1 MPVPVPPPSF
11 PPPPAAIVDIAPVA
25 PVQERD
31 RSLADTPAPALD
43 SRPLPEPSPG
53 ARWSL
58 QSQSAE
64 AGATSRP
71 TRSTPTADESA
82 HESVPR
88 LASRSTSG
96 FTAESTPGLISP
108 GLVPDEASR
117 LSPPAASASPTRP
130 ARRWLQTRQ
139 NETAGDS
146 QSASDGNR
154 NSGPAAF
161 SQPASPVSAV
171 PAAPPSEPE
180 SQLGE
185 QRVSPDWLPARLR
198 RLPAPPPLLPVAS
211 AATAAALGAPLAV
224 NTDSMTG
231 GSAVPSASASVPE
244 SALESLRPALT
255 RGLLLPLP
263 SSSATTVLAAP
274 PHPADDWR
282 LLGAPQPA
290 LEPPVE
296 PLRPAIVPSSLLLR
310 PATLSAAVARRR
322 NDPPRVGDSRSVSPD
337 GNRPQSIPA
346 ERLLPSQTWI
356 VRSNPIPL
364 LEGLSSRSSIP
375 SVAQALPAPSPAV
388 DPDSAPNLPAPI
400 PFPETL
406 EQDPESGRQIL
417 LIPSPEDRPDPAAPP
432 PDGAA
437 PVDAPAASPPPAAP
451 GPAATDAEAPASVTD
466 LVEIRGDRQDF
477 DTLREVFSA
486 EGNVEMRFRRAV
498 LTADRVQ
505 VNLQNRIAVAEG
517 NVQLVRGAQ
526 ILQGD
531 RLVYNLVQNEGTV
544 NSARGEIF
552 LPSSGTD
559 LTLLSPLEEATAGG
573 ESPRPTPRPL
583 GAPPVSSPGGILVE
597 VGANLDQGLAL
608 TGQREGELTRFR
620 FEAESIEFFPNSW
633 VARNVRLTNDP
644 FSPPELE
651 LRTPELT
658 YTQFNPLQAE
668 VRARNPRLVF
678 DQRFSLPFLQNRVV
692 IDNRRRQPPLF
703 RLGYD
708 EEVGGLF
715 VQAPLTVINQPR
727 TQFVLAPA
735 ILIQRAVT
743 DNNFNFFDPSSI
755 GLLAQLDATL
765 GPSTSLVGT
774 ATFGTLDLGNLENN
788 VRGSLRLRQ
797 QVGINQL
804 TLEYSYRDRLF
815 NGTLGFQNVQTSLGA
830 VFASPNMPL
839 GTSGINLNY
848 QLSAQLINANTDRED
863 LLDPPPERRNDRVT
877 LGRFQ
882 ASAGLTRAFL
892 LWSAPPLPPTAEAG
906 LRYSPTPIVPNLV
919 AVVGLRGT
927 TAYYTSEDSQSS
939 LTAFASLQGQFGRF
953 SRNFLDYTRFNV
965 TYSNAI
971 VDGQSPFRFDRIAD
985 PQVLSFGLLQQIYGP
1000 IRAGF
1005 QTSINLDK
1013 REDFDTTFFLEY
1025 SRRTYSI
1032 ILRVN
1037 PDREVGSLGIRIND
1051 FNWTN
1056 PPEPFSGQPQ

>member
-1 MPVPVPPPSF
+1 MDV
-11 PPPPAAIVDIAPVA
+11 
-25 PVQERD
+25 
-31 RSLADTPAPALD
+31 
-43 SRPLPEPSPG
+43 
-53 ARWSL
+53 
-58 QSQSAE
+58 
-64 AGATSRP
+64 
-71 TRSTPTADESA
+71 
-82 HESVPR
+82 
-88 LASRSTSG
+88 ASR
-96 FTAESTPGLISP
+96 FRTPGT
-108 GLVPDEASR
+108 
-117 LSPPAASASPTRP
+117 SASPTRP
-130 ARRWLQTRQ
+130 ARQWLQARQ
-139 NETAGDS
+139 DGIAGDS
-146 QSASDGNR
+146 RRDRFVNRPAAPVAAVEPADPIPTAQSVPTSNQGSDLGRRSVSSGDSRRDHFTTRPVRPNGRLPATPPPLPAVANAQSAAALGVPLSVNVAPAVAPGADGTVTLPIVE
-154 NSGPAAF
+154 SGFASVPEYLPALT
-161 SQPASPVSAV
+161 PGTLL
-171 PAAPPSEPE
+171 AAPPS
-180 SQLGE
+180 
-185 QRVSPDWLPARLR
+185 D
-198 RLPAPPPLLPVAS
+198 
-211 AATAAALGAPLAV
+211 
-224 NTDSMTG
+224 
-231 GSAVPSASASVPE
+231 
-244 SALESLRPALT
+244 
-255 RGLLLPLP
+255 
-263 SSSATTVLAAP
+263 TTIFRSAP

-282 LLGAPQPA
+282 LLGEPRQPIESPVASLQPA
-290 LEPPVE
+290 
-296 PLRPAIVPSSLLLR
+296 ITPSSLSFR
-310 PATLSAAVARRR
+310 PSILSTEAIGGREMGPMEGDFRR
-322 NDPPRVGDSRSVSPD
+322 DHSA
-337 GNRPQSIPA
+337 NRPLSVPA
-346 ERLLPSQTWI
+346 ERQLPSQTWA
-356 VRSNPIPL
+356 VSSNPIPL
-364 LEGLSSRSSIP
+364 LAALSSRSDAST
-375 SVAQALPAPSPAV
+375 VAQAPSPSNQPPN
-388 DPDSAPNLPAPI
+388 PDSAPNLPAPI

-406 EQDPESGRQIL
+406 EQDPDSGRQIL
-417 LIPSPEDRPDPAAPP
+417 LIPPPDDGPDPATPP
-432 PDGAA
+432 PDGEA
-437 PVDAPAASPPPAAP
+437 PVDVPAASPSPPASP
-451 GPAATDAEAPASVTD
+451 RPSPSPAATDSATPTSLTD

-531 RLVYNLVQNEGTV
+531 RLVYNFVQSEGTV
-544 NSARGEIF
+544 DGARGEIF

-559 LTLLSPLEEATAGG
+559 LTLLSPLEEAAAGA
-573 ESPRPTPRPL
+573 ERPRPTPRPP

-620 FEAESIEFFPNSW
+620 FEAESIEFFPDGW
-633 VARNVRLTNDP
+633 VAQNVRLTNDP

-692 IDNRRRQPPLF
+692 IDNRRRQPPLLS
-703 RLGYD
+703 LGYD

-727 TQFVLAPA
+727 VQFVLAPA
-735 ILIQRAVT
+735 ILLQRAVT

-774 ATFGTLDLGNLENN
+774 ATFGTLDLGDLENK

-797 QVGINQL
+797 QVGIHQL

-830 VFASPNMPL
+830 VFSSPNIPL
-839 GTSGINLNY
+839 GSSRINLNY
-848 QLSAQLINANTDRED
+848 QFSAQLINANTDRED
-863 LLDPPPERRNDRVT
+863 LLDPPLERRNSRVT

-892 LWSAPPLPPTAEAG
+892 LWSAPPLPPTAEGG

-971 VDGQSPFRFDRIAD
+971 VEGESPFRFDRIAD

-1013 REDFDTTFFLEY
+1013 REGFDTTFFLEY

>member
-1 MPVPVPPPSF
+1 M
-11 PPPPAAIVDIAPVA
+11 
-25 PVQERD
+25 
-31 RSLADTPAPALD
+31 T
-43 SRPLPEPSPG
+43 
-53 ARWSL
+53 
-58 QSQSAE
+58 
-64 AGATSRP
+64 
-71 TRSTPTADESA
+71 
-82 HESVPR
+82 
-88 LASRSTSG
+88 
-96 FTAESTPGLISP
+96 
-108 GLVPDEASR
+108 
-117 LSPPAASASPTRP
+117 
-130 ARRWLQTRQ
+130 
-139 NETAGDS
+139 
-146 QSASDGNR
+146 DG
-154 NSGPAAF
+154 
-161 SQPASPVSAV
+161 
-171 PAAPPSEPE
+171 
-180 SQLGE
+180 
-185 QRVSPDWLPARLR
+185 
-198 RLPAPPPLLPVAS
+198 S
-211 AATAAALGAPLAV
+211 AALSAL
-224 NTDSMTG
+224 
-231 GSAVPSASASVPE
+231 ASVPE
-244 SALESLRPALT
+244 SALDSFLPALT
-255 RGLLLPLP
+255 PGTLLPSP
-263 SSSATTVLAAP
+263 SSSATTFLTAP

-282 LLGAPQPA
+282 LLGTRQPA
-290 LEPPVE
+290 AQAPVE
-296 PLRPAIVPSSLLLR
+296 PLHPAIVPSSLLLR
-310 PATLSAAVARRR
+310 PATLGAEVVRGQEGLQ
-322 NDPPRVGDSRSVSPD
+322 VLGD
-337 GNRPQSIPA
+337 RPLSIPA
-346 ERLLPSQTWI
+346 ERQLPSQTWI
-356 VRSNPIPL
+356 VSSNPIPP
-364 LEGLSSRSSIP
+364 LEALSSRSRFI
-375 SVAQALPAPSPAV
+375 AQAPSPN
-388 DPDSAPNLPAPI
+388 PDSAPNLPAPV

-417 LIPSPEDRPDPAAPP
+417 LIPPPDDGPEPAAPP

-437 PVDAPAASPPPAAP
+437 PVDAPPASPSPPATP
-451 GPAATDAEAPASVTD
+451 SPAATDSAAPPSLTD

-531 RLVYNLVQNEGTV
+531 RLVYNLVQSEGTV
-544 NSARGEIF
+544 DGARGEIF

-559 LTLLSPLEEATAGG
+559 LTLLSPLEEATAGA
-573 ESPRPTPRPL
+573 EPPRPTPRPP

-620 FEAESIEFFPNSW
+620 FEAESIEFFPDGW
-633 VARNVRLTNDP
+633 VAQNVRLTNDP

-678 DQRFSLPFLQNRVV
+678 DQRFSLPFLQNRVI
-692 IDNRRRQPPLF
+692 IDNRRRQPPLL

-727 TQFVLAPA
+727 IQFVLAPA

-797 QVGINQL
+797 QVGIHQL

-830 VFASPNMPL
+830 VFASPNIPL

-848 QLSAQLINANTDRED
+848 QFSAQLINANTDRVD
-863 LLDPPPERRNDRVT
+863 LLDPPLERRNDRVT

-927 TAYYTSEDSQSS
+927 TSYYTSEDTQSS
-939 LTAFASLQGQFGRF
+939 LAAFASLQGEFGRF

-965 TYSNAI
+965 TYSNTLI
-971 VDGQSPFRFDRIAD
+971 EGESPFQFDRIAD
-985 PQVLSFGLLQQIYGP
+985 PEVLSFGLLQQIYGP

>member
-1 MPVPVPPPSF
+1 M
-11 PPPPAAIVDIAPVA
+11 
-25 PVQERD
+25 
-31 RSLADTPAPALD
+31 
-43 SRPLPEPSPG
+43 
-53 ARWSL
+53 
-58 QSQSAE
+58 
-64 AGATSRP
+64 
-71 TRSTPTADESA
+71 
-82 HESVPR
+82 
-88 LASRSTSG
+88 ASR
-96 FTAESTPGLISP
+96 FRTPG
-108 GLVPDEASR
+108 
-117 LSPPAASASPTRP
+117 ASASPTRP
-130 ARRWLQTRQ
+130 ARQWLQTRQ
-139 NETAGDS
+139 DGIAGDS
-146 QSASDGNR
+146 HRDGFVNR
-154 NSGPAAF
+154 
-161 SQPASPVSAV
+161 
-171 PAAPPSEPE
+171 PAAPVAAVEPADPIPTAQSLPTSNQGSDLGRRSVSSGDSRRDRFTTRPVRPS
-180 SQLGE
+180 S
-185 QRVSPDWLPARLR
+185 
-198 RLPAPPPLLPVAS
+198 RLPATPPPLPAVANAQS
-211 AATAAALGAPLAV
+211 AAALGAPLSVDVTPA
-224 NTDSMTG
+224 TDGTMTLPALEAG
-231 GSAVPSASASVPE
+231 LE
-244 SALESLRPALT
+244 SAPEYFPALT
-255 RGLLLPLP
+255 PGALLRPP
-263 SSSATTVLAAP
+263 SFDATIFRSAP

-282 LLGAPQPA
+282 LFGEPRQTIESPVESLQPA
-290 LEPPVE
+290 
-296 PLRPAIVPSSLLLR
+296 ITPSSLSFR
-310 PATLSAAVARRR
+310 PSILSAEVIGGREMWPTGGDFRRGYFANR
-322 NDPPRVGDSRSVSPD
+322 LPSV
-337 GNRPQSIPA
+337 PA
-346 ERLLPSQTWI
+346 ERLPAERQLPSQTWA
-356 VRSNPIPL
+356 VSSNPIPL
-364 LEGLSSRSSIP
+364 LAELSSRSGP
-375 SVAQALPAPSPAV
+375 NSVSQAPPTSSQTPN
-388 DPDSAPNLPAPI
+388 PDSTPSLPTPI
-400 PFPETL
+400 PFPEAP

-417 LIPSPEDRPDPAAPP
+417 LIPPPDSGPDPSAPP
-432 PDGAA
+432 PSGES
-437 PVDAPAASPPPAAP
+437 PVDGPAASPPSPAAP
-451 GPAATDAEAPASVTD
+451 AAAASDSETPISLTD

-531 RLVYNLVQNEGTV
+531 RLVYNFVQSEGTV
-544 NSARGEIF
+544 DGARGEIF

-559 LTLLSPLEEATAGG
+559 LTLLSPLEEAAAGA
-573 ESPRPTPRPL
+573 ERPRPTPRPP

-620 FEAESIEFFPNSW
+620 FEAESIEFFPDGW
-633 VARNVRLTNDP
+633 VAQNVRLTNDP

-692 IDNRRRQPPLF
+692 IDNRRRQPPLL

-715 VQAPLTVINQPR
+715 VQAPLTMINQPR
-727 TQFVLAPA
+727 VQFVLAPA
-735 ILIQRAVT
+735 ILLQRAVV

-755 GLLAQLDATL
+755 GFLAQLDATL

-774 ATFGTLDLGNLENN
+774 ATFGTLDLGNLENK

-830 VFASPNMPL
+830 VFSSPNIPL

-848 QLSAQLINANTDRED
+848 QVSAQLINANTDRLD
-863 LLDPPPERRNDRVT
+863 LLDPPLERRNDRVT

-882 ASAGLTRAFL
+882 ASAGLTRGFL
-892 LWSAPPLPPTAEAG
+892 LWSAPPLPPTAEEG

-971 VDGQSPFRFDRIAD
+971 VEGESPFRFDRIAD

>member
-1 MPVPVPPPSF
+1 MS
-11 PPPPAAIVDIAPVA
+11 A
-25 PVQERD
+25 
-31 RSLADTPAPALD
+31 S
-43 SRPLPEPSPG
+43 SPG
-53 ARWSL
+53 SV
-58 QSQSAE
+58 
-64 AGATSRP
+64 
-71 TRSTPTADESA
+71 AD
-82 HESVPR
+82 V
-88 LASRSTSG
+88 ASR
-96 FTAESTPGLISP
+96 FRTPG
-108 GLVPDEASR
+108 
-117 LSPPAASASPTRP
+117 ASASPTRP
-130 ARRWLQTRQ
+130 ARQWLQTRQ
-139 NETAGDS
+139 DGIAGNSHRDRFVNRPAAPVAAVEPADPVSGAQSVPTSNQGSDLGRRSVSSGDS
-146 QSASDGNR
+146 RRDRFTTRPARLSGRLPATPPPLPAVANAQSAASLGVPLSVNVAPTVAPGADGTVTLPVVE
-154 NSGPAAF
+154 SGSGLASVPEYLPALT
-161 SQPASPVSAV
+161 PGTLL
-171 PAAPPSEPE
+171 AAPPS
-180 SQLGE
+180 
-185 QRVSPDWLPARLR
+185 D
-198 RLPAPPPLLPVAS
+198 
-211 AATAAALGAPLAV
+211 
-224 NTDSMTG
+224 
-231 GSAVPSASASVPE
+231 
-244 SALESLRPALT
+244 
-255 RGLLLPLP
+255 
-263 SSSATTVLAAP
+263 TTIFRSAP
-274 PHPADDWR
+274 PHLADDWR
-282 LLGAPQPA
+282 LLGEPWQPIESPVASLQPA
-290 LEPPVE
+290 IT
-296 PLRPAIVPSSLLLR
+296 RSSLSFC
-310 PATLSAAVARRR
+310 PSTLSAEAIGGREMGLME
-322 NDPPRVGDSRSVSPD
+322 GDSRSDPC
-337 GNRPQSIPA
+337 GNRPLSVPA
-346 ERLLPSQTWI
+346 ERQLPSQTWA
-356 VRSNPIPL
+356 VSSNPIPL
-364 LEGLSSRSSIP
+364 LAALSSRSDASI
-375 SVAQALPAPSPAV
+375 VAQAPPPSNQPLN
-388 DPDSAPNLPAPI
+388 PDSAPNLPAPI

-406 EQDPESGRQIL
+406 EQDPDSGRQIL
-417 LIPSPEDRPDPAAPP
+417 LIPPPDDGPDPATPP
-432 PDGAA
+432 PDGEA
-437 PVDAPAASPPPAAP
+437 PVDAPVASPSPPASP
-451 GPAATDAEAPASVTD
+451 SPSPSPAATDSATPTSLTD

-531 RLVYNLVQNEGTV
+531 RLVYNFVQSEGTV
-544 NSARGEIF
+544 DGARGEIF

-559 LTLLSPLEEATAGG
+559 LTLLSPLEEAAAGA
-573 ESPRPTPRPL
+573 ERPRPTPRPP

-620 FEAESIEFFPNSW
+620 FEAESIEFFPDGW
-633 VARNVRLTNDP
+633 VAQNVRLTNDP

-692 IDNRRRQPPLF
+692 IDNRRRQPPLL

-727 TQFVLAPA
+727 VQFVLAPA
-735 ILIQRAVT
+735 ILLQRAVT

-774 ATFGTLDLGNLENN
+774 ATFGTLDLGDLENK

-797 QVGINQL
+797 QVGIHQL

-815 NGTLGFQNVQTSLGA
+815 NGTLGFQNVQSSLGA
-830 VFASPNMPL
+830 VFSSPNIPL
-839 GTSGINLNY
+839 GSSRINLNY
-848 QLSAQLINANTDRED
+848 QFSAQLINANTDRED
-863 LLDPPPERRNDRVT
+863 LLDPPLERRNSRVT

-892 LWSAPPLPPTAEAG
+892 LWSAPPLPPTAEGG

-971 VDGQSPFRFDRIAD
+971 VEGESPFRFDRIAD

-1013 REDFDTTFFLEY
+1013 REGFDTTFFLEY

>member
-1 MPVPVPPPSF
+1 MGG
-11 PPPPAAIVDIAPVA
+11 D
-25 PVQERD
+25 
-31 RSLADTPAPALD
+31 
-43 SRPLPEPSPG
+43 RPL
-53 ARWSL
+53 
-58 QSQSAE
+58 
-64 AGATSRP
+64 
-71 TRSTPTADESA
+71 
-82 HESVPR
+82 
-88 LASRSTSG
+88 
-96 FTAESTPGLISP
+96 
-108 GLVPDEASR
+108 
-117 LSPPAASASPTRP
+117 
-130 ARRWLQTRQ
+130 
-139 NETAGDS
+139 
-146 QSASDGNR
+146 
-154 NSGPAAF
+154 
-161 SQPASPVSAV
+161 
-171 PAAPPSEPE
+171 
-180 SQLGE
+180 
-185 QRVSPDWLPARLR
+185 
-198 RLPAPPPLLPVAS
+198 
-211 AATAAALGAPLAV
+211 
-224 NTDSMTG
+224 
-231 GSAVPSASASVPE
+231 
-244 SALESLRPALT
+244 
-255 RGLLLPLP
+255 
-263 SSSATTVLAAP
+263 
-274 PHPADDWR
+274 
-282 LLGAPQPA
+282 
-290 LEPPVE
+290 
-296 PLRPAIVPSSLLLR
+296 
-310 PATLSAAVARRR
+310 
-322 NDPPRVGDSRSVSPD
+322 
-337 GNRPQSIPA
+337 SIPA
-346 ERLLPSQTWI
+346 ERQLPSQTWT
-356 VRSNPIPL
+356 VSSNPIPPL
-364 LEGLSSRSSIP
+364 AALSDRSDTR
-375 SVAQALPAPSPAV
+375 SVAQAPPAPNRPPN
-388 DPDSAPNLPAPI
+388 PDSAPNLPAPI
-400 PFPETL
+400 PFPETP

-417 LIPSPEDRPDPAAPP
+417 LIPPPEDGPEPASPP
-432 PDGAA
+432 PDRTA
-437 PVDAPAASPPPAAP
+437 PIDAPAAPSPPDAP
-451 GPAATDAEAPASVTD
+451 RPAATDTETSTSLTD

-531 RLVYNLVQNEGTV
+531 RLVYNLVQSEGTV
-544 NSARGEIF
+544 DGARGEIF

-559 LTLLSPLEEATAGG
+559 LTLLSPAEEATAGVEPPTG
-573 ESPRPTPRPL
+573 PTPLPL
-583 GAPPVSSPGGILVE
+583 GAPPPPPVSSPGGILVE

-620 FEAESIEFFPNSW
+620 FEAESIEFFPDGW
-633 VARNVRLTNDP
+633 VAQNVRLTNDP

-678 DQRFSLPFLQNRVV
+678 DQRLSLPFLQNRIT

-703 RLGYD
+703 SLGYD

-727 TQFVLAPA
+727 VQFVLAPA
-735 ILIQRAVT
+735 ILLQRAVT
-743 DNNFNFFDPSSI
+743 DNNFNFFDPSSL
-755 GLLAQLDATL
+755 GLLVQLDATL
-765 GPSTSLVGT
+765 SPSTSLVGT
-774 ATFGTLDLGNLENN
+774 ATFGTLDLGDLENN

-797 QVGINQL
+797 RVGINLL

-815 NGTLGFQNVQTSLGA
+815 NGTLGFQNVQSSLGA
-830 VFASPNMPL
+830 VFSSPNIPL

-848 QLSAQLINANTDRED
+848 QLSAQLINANTDRLD
-863 LLDPPPERRNDRVT
+863 LLDPPLERRNDRVT

-892 LWSAPPLPPTAEAG
+892 LWSAPPLPPTADAG

-965 TYSNAI
+965 TYSNAFI
-971 VDGQSPFRFDRIAD
+971 EGESPFRFDRIAD
-985 PQVLSFGLLQQIYGP
+985 PEVLSFGLVQQIYGP

-1005 QTSINLDK
+1005 QTSISLQEN
-1013 REDFDTTFFLEY
+1013 EDFDTTFFLEY

-1032 ILRVN
+1032 ILRIN

-1056 PPEPFSGQPQ
+1056 PPEPFSGRPQ